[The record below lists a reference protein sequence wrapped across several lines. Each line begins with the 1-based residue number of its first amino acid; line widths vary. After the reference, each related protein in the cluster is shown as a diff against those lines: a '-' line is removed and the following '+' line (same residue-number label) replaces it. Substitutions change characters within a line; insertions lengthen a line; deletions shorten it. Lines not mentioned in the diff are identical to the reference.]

1 MVAIAFQMPEKVSM
15 ENVDDFYGTFTFGP
29 LEKGYGVTIGNALRR
44 VLFSSIEGY
53 AITSIKVPGVQHEF
67 STIEGVVEDVVDLI
81 LNLKQVR
88 FKQIADH
95 ADDKIFISIKQQET
109 FKAGDITEFTSAFEI
124 MNPNLVICQLD
135 PSTHVELEI
144 TIEKGLGY
152 VPAEENQSTNAAIGL
167 IPVDAIFTPIKNVKY
182 KVENFRVEQK
192 TDYEKLIIDIQ
203 TDGSI
208 HPEQALEHAANLLVK
223 HFLLFSDNQ
232 MVLEASGD
240 EELEVVDEE
249 LLRVRNLLKMSLAD
263 LGLSVRAFNCLKAA
277 GLRTLGDLAELEV
290 SDMVKFRNFGKKSL
304 KELEELMASK
314 NLSFGMDLYKYQL
327 DQD

>member
-1 MVAIAFQMPEKVSM
+1 MVAIAFQMPEQVSM
-15 ENVDDFYGTFTFGP
+15 EKVDDFCGTFTFGP

-67 STIEGVVEDVVDLI
+67 STIEGVVEDVVDLV

-95 ADDKIFISIKQQET
+95 TDDKIFISIKQKET
-109 FKAGDITEFTSAFEI
+109 LKAGDIAECTSAFEI
-124 MNPNLVICQLD
+124 MNPDFVICQLD
-135 PSTHVELEI
+135 PSAHVELEI
-144 TIEKGLGY
+144 TVEKGLGY
-152 VPAEENQSTNAAIGL
+152 VPAEEHQSTDAAIGL

-192 TDYEKLIIDIQ
+192 TDYEKLIMDIQ

-208 HPEQALEHAANLLVK
+208 HPEQALEYAANLLVK
-223 HFLLFSDNQ
+223 HFLLFSDNK

-240 EELEVVDEE
+240 EKLEVVDEE
-249 LLRVRNLLKMSLAD
+249 LLRVRKLLKMSLAD

-277 GLRTLGDLAELEV
+277 GMRTLGDLAALEI

-304 KELEELMASK
+304 KELEELMASR
-314 NLSFGMDLYKYQL
+314 NLSFGMNLAKYKL
-327 DQD
+327 DEN